1 MHFPSSLF
9 VRIPFCGFNS
19 WFMNLTIFFP
29 QFVEPS
35 SKPWLIDKRAEPQR
49 DTGESIGVLI
59 SYFTTAHAHCPVK
72 GVEVTFTSGFE
83 LS

>member
-1 MHFPSSLF
+1 MVYESHY
-9 VRIPFCGFNS
+9 
-19 WFMNLTIFFP
+19 FFP

-35 SKPWLIDKRAEPQR
+35 SKPRLIDKRAERQR

-59 SYFTTAHAHCPVK
+59 SFLCASATVTAHCPLQ
-72 GVEVTFTSGFE
+72 GGEVTFTPGFE